1 MCFYVLLK
9 HICKLV
15 LTQRA
20 VALHAAVGGAALHG
34 ADHAA
39 AHQDHAHVTSVR
51 LLDVLLEEV
60 GCVVTDQVA
69 QICQVV
75 LVPRQEHSLAW
86 RRVRRRPCLLL
97 LLSFWFTTCVSS
109 HC

>member
-1 MCFYVLLK
+1 MP
-9 HICKLV
+9 KLC
-15 LTQRA
+15 LTQGA
-20 VALHAAVGGAALHG
+20 VALHAAVGGAAQHG

-60 GCVVTDQVA
+60 WCVVTDQVA

-86 RRVRRRPCLLL
+86 KRVRTRAEACS
-97 LLSFWFTTCVSS
+97 LLSS
-109 HC
+109 HLGPKLLPPHSADC

>member
-1 MCFYVLLK
+1 MTKYGLWKRCR
-9 HICKLV
+9 
-15 LTQRA
+15 TQGA
-20 VALHAAVGGAALHG
+20 VALHAAVGGAAQHG

-75 LVPRQEHSLAW
+75 LVPRQEHGLAW
-86 RRVRRRPCLLL
+86 RRVRRRAQACLLL
-97 LLSFWFTTCVSS
+97 FCHFAWRLLRPQTC
-109 HC
+109 